1 MSRRIKEA
9 LAILALLVGYTG
21 FWWYKLGGF
30 SFEITT
36 LDVFYFLSGLAIGAT
51 IWAVVWGIPRQ
62 IRKAMPQAR
71 RWEVVFIH
79 FWFVGVIVFAGAKT
93 PIVRHHLAQFIT
105 VIRGGGII
113 DASGRVT
120 DATVMAA
127 TANLASQLVEVTQAA
142 VDVVNESQEL
152 FEDAEQQLSEFSG
165 SVAYLA
171 GDLPRALP
179 NVWTNH
185 NIAANIEHLVQD
197 GTNVTAYVWFTQEPT
212 IVPLVQ
218 LEYSV
223 AENQW
228 AWMTSVTNSY
238 PETVLINDVPCV
250 EYQFHIPKAVAGTP
264 MRPNYELQFGTPYE
278 PLLIPLGG
286 VVVTDKNNVQHHGF
300 TGTDHYSPDFS
311 VTFDGGIA
319 VSAMYYGTNYTGNVT
334 L

>member
-1 MSRRIKEA
+1 MLTKGGYVSRRIKEA

-142 VDVVNESQEL
+142 VDVVNEFKSCSRMPSSSSRSSPVGC
-152 FEDAEQQLSEFSG
+152 LSRWG
-165 SVAYLA
+165 SASSA
-171 GDLPRALP
+171 S
-179 NVWTNH
+179 NVGLTT
-185 NIAANIEHLVQD
+185 NIAATLNISFRRYQRHGDVGLHRSHLVP
-197 GTNVTAYVWFTQEPT
+197 WC
-212 IVPLVQ
+212 
-218 LEYSV
+218 S
-223 AENQW
+223 
-228 AWMTSVTNSY
+228 
-238 PETVLINDVPCV
+238 
-250 EYQFHIPKAVAGTP
+250 
-264 MRPNYELQFGTPYE
+264 
-278 PLLIPLGG
+278 
-286 VVVTDKNNVQHHGF
+286 
-300 TGTDHYSPDFS
+300 
-311 VTFDGGIA
+311 
-319 VSAMYYGTNYTGNVT
+319 
-334 L
+334 